1 MDPKTKWMQ
10 AETDETLFVDESTCG
25 PEGLQAAGAWKI
37 IIADDEKDVHDITR
51 IVLDDFTFEGRGLEF
66 LSAYSGEET
75 LRLMEEHPDTAVIL
89 LDVVMETDDAGLEVA
104 RRIRRDQANRFVRII
119 LRTGHPGK
127 APENKVIIEYDIN
140 DYKEKTEL
148 TAQKL
153 FSAVTSALRAFR
165 DLGIIEQNRRGLEKI
180 IDSSADLFEIQ
191 SLRKFANGVLTQLL
205 AILRLDESSIFMQD
219 AAYSTALENDDFIII
234 AATGKFE
241 PLLGKP
247 AKGSIPEGAW
257 QLMARA
263 AREKKS
269 LFQDNAYVGYF
280 ATQKGS
286 RHLLFLNGCKHLN
299 EMDKGLIRIFSTNI
313 SVALE
318 NLDLNQ
324 EIIETQKEVIM
335 ILGEVIEN
343 RSKETGNHVRRV
355 AEVSFLLA
363 LEAGLGEKKAEL
375 LRMASPMHDVG
386 KVGIPD
392 EILFKPTKLSR
403 EELAII
409 RSHTDIGV
417 EILKNSRREIME
429 AAVLAA
435 QQHHERWDGKGYPR
449 GLKGE
454 EIHIFGR
461 ITALADVFDSLIHRR
476 AYKDAWSLE
485 RVLDYVRGERGLH
498 FDPALVD
505 IFLNQ
510 IDAVMA
516 INARYPDE
524 ETAFR
529 SPVPGGP

>member
-1 MDPKTKWMQ
+1 MDPNTKWMQ
-10 AETDETLFVDESTCG
+10 AGADETLFADESTCG
-25 PEGLQAAGAWKI
+25 LEGLQTPGKWKV
-37 IIADDEKDVHDITR
+37 IIADDEVDVHEITR
-51 IVLDDFTFEGRGLEF
+51 IVLDDFKFEDRGLTL
-66 LSAYSGEET
+66 LSAYSGQET
-75 LRLMEEHPDTAVIL
+75 LQLLADHPDTAVIL
-89 LDVVMETDDAGLEVA
+89 LDVVMETDDDGLEVA
-104 RRIRRDQANRFVRII
+104 RRIRQEQGNRFVRII
-119 LRTGHPGK
+119 LRTGHPGM
-127 APENKVIIEYDIN
+127 APENRVITDYDIN

-153 FSAVTSALRAFR
+153 FSAITSALRAYR
-165 DLGIIEQNRRGLEKI
+165 DLRIIEQNRRGLEQI
-180 IDSSADLFEIQ
+180 IESSADLFEIQ
-191 SLRKFANGVLTQLL
+191 SLRRFANGVLTQLL
-205 AILRLDESSIFMQD
+205 SILHLDESAMLMQD
-219 AAYSTALENDDFIII
+219 AAYAAALDNGDFIII

-247 AKGSIPEGAW
+247 ANESIPQGVW
-257 QLMARA
+257 QLMEQATRK
-263 AREKKS
+263 RKS
-269 LFQDNAYVGYF
+269 LFVDNAYVGF
-280 ATQKGS
+280 FETQKGS
-286 RHLLFLNGCKHLN
+286 RHLLYLNGCKNLTD
-299 EMDKGLIRIFSTNI
+299 MDKGLIRIFSTNI

-355 AEVSFLLA
+355 AEVSYLLA
-363 LEAGLGEKKAEL
+363 LEAGLGEKKAAL
-375 LRMASPMHDVG
+375 LRLASPMHDVG

-392 EILFKPTKLSR
+392 RILFKPTRLSR
-403 EELAII
+403 GELAVI

-435 QQHHERWDGKGYPR
+435 QQHHERWDGAGYPS

-476 AYKDAWSLE
+476 IYKDAWALD
-485 RVLDYVRGERGLH
+485 RVLDYLRDERGRH
-498 FDPALVD
+498 FDPLLVD
-505 IFLNQ
+505 IFLNK
-510 IDAVMA
+510 IDEVMA

-524 ETAFR
+524 A
-529 SPVPGGP
+529 VA